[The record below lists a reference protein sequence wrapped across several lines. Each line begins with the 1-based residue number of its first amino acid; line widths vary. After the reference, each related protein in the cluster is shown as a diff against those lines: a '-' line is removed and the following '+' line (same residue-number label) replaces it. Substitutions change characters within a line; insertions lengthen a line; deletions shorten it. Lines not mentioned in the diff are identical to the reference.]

1 MHLAYPSSLQVLL
14 SNTYKEIIQIR
25 HNMIKNPNWQEAT
38 IWLFT
43 SVAEDLNSG
52 RPITNPENGG
62 SRTRIRDRR
71 MSSPTR
77 RPPRH
82 AASLNG
88 LEGVFLPSRIDVL
101 LNLSYFLTI
110 LSRNRVLFKRFGYF
124 PCSVKSSL
132 VFISVCS
139 MNCAASFEI
148 HFAGFQCHAFQSRSK

>member
-1 MHLAYPSSLQVLL
+1 MHLAYPASLQVLL

-52 RPITNPENGG
+52 RPRTNPANGR
-62 SRTRIRDRR
+62 SRTRIRNRR

-77 RPPRH
+77 LPLGH

-101 LNLSYFLTI
+101 LNLSYLLT
-110 LSRNRVLFKRFGYF
+110 L
-124 PCSVKSSL
+124 
-132 VFISVCS
+132 FISVCS
-139 MNCAASFEI
+139 MYCVASFDI
-148 HFAGFQCHAFQSRSK
+148 HIAGFQCHAFQNRSK